1 MRPSPLLPRALLAG
15 ALLAC
20 TTLSA
25 AAQTEGPKKLMFV
38 QDGVARDVQYLAEGW
53 TQAEG
58 YVEARGTSALTQR
71 LLGNCSLGAGDF
83 TVNARL
89 AILNLANSAAVCSIG
104 DSYFGFAGGHGKV
117 FLTGPLFDNAQG
129 KPIGEPTD
137 FMTEGQPFDLLIA
150 RAGEKLTIAIDG
162 KTAYEQHV
170 GTGALGAVGFT
181 PCRAT
186 MRIYSFSAEGNL
198 EPYKAPNVPKPLV
211 QNIVLDPRGKAM
223 PGLPLGPFVRLSDG
237 AIMGVDGKDALIS
250 RDEGKTWQRQ
260 PIFTQDQ
267 KFTIRPERALL
278 RTRNGVIILVFINDA
293 DNHYSWDKERNLPLP
308 DMRLPS
314 YSIRSLDEGK
324 TWTDLNLFTDGWC
337 GCLQDIIQTSNG
349 NVVVPGQEL
358 LYKEGRHATMPY
370 VSTDEGKTWQ
380 RSRYLDIGGQGDHA
394 GAIEGTL
401 EELKDGRLWLLMR
414 SAHGYFYES
423 YSSDQGLTW
432 TDQVPSAV
440 TATSAPG
447 KMKRLASGR
456 LALLWNPVPGPGFK
470 TREELVISLSD
481 DEGRTWSPPQL
492 LATNVGSRASYI
504 YLFEHAPGELWVTT
518 MQGGLRAAY
527 KESDYV
533 KDWTRIVCFGDST
546 TAPRQGL
553 TVYADIL
560 QRELKLDGAAPWL
573 VNAGVGGNNTA
584 DALAR
589 LDKDVL
595 QRNPK
600 LVVIAFGINDSA
612 INVWENPP
620 ATAPRISL
628 EQYRQNLAS
637 MVDRLKASGI
647 AVVLM
652 TPNPLRWSEKTK
664 ELYGKPPYDPNDPDG
679 FNLLLKDYVAAVR
692 ELAQAKGVPL
702 VDVWAAFH
710 EKAAGRDG
718 GLDSLLLDGMHP
730 NQDGQRIM
738 ADLLLEKLVTAASGE

>member
-1 MRPSPLLPRALLAG
+1 VHSSLILSRTPLASALLLCTALSAG
-15 ALLAC
+15 AQPEA
-20 TTLSA
+20 
-25 AAQTEGPKKLMFV
+25 PKILVFV
-38 QDGVARDVQYLAEGW
+38 QDGVAGDVQYLAEAW

-58 YVEARGTSALTQR
+58 YVEAKGTSSLTQR

-89 AILNLANSAAVCSIG
+89 AIIGLASSAAVLSIG
-104 DSYFGFAGGHGKV
+104 DSYFGFAGGHGKL

-137 FMTEGQPFDLLIA
+137 FITEAQPFDLLVT
-150 RAGEKLTIAIDG
+150 RAGDKLTIAIDG
-162 KTAYEQHV
+162 KTAHEQSV

-181 PCRAT
+181 PYRAT
-186 MRIYSFSAEGNL
+186 MRIYSFAAEGNL
-198 EPYKAPNVPKPLV
+198 EPYKAPNVPKPVV
-211 QNIVLDPRGKAM
+211 QNIVLDPRGEAL

-237 AIMGVDGKDALIS
+237 AIMGVDGKDAVIS

-260 PIFTQDQ
+260 PIFTQEQ
-267 KFTIRPERALL
+267 PFSIRPERALL
-278 RTRNGVIILVFINDA
+278 RTRSGVIILVFINNSDMR
-293 DNHYSWDKERNLPLP
+293 YSWDKEKNLPLP

-324 TWTDLNLFTDGWC
+324 TWTDLHLFTEGWC

-349 NVVVPGQEL
+349 NIVVPGQEL
-358 LYKEGRHATMPY
+358 LYKEGRHITIPY
-370 VSTDEGKTWQ
+370 VSSDDGKTWQ
-380 RSRYLDIGGQGDHA
+380 RTRVLDIGGQGDHA
-394 GAIEGTL
+394 GAVEGTV

-432 TDQVPSAV
+432 TDQVPSAIRS
-440 TATSAPG
+440 TSAPG
-447 KMKRLASGR
+447 KLKRLASGR
-456 LALLWNPVPGPGFK
+456 LAMLWNPLPDAQYK
-470 TREELVISLSD
+470 TRELLVLSLSD
-481 DEGRTWSPPQL
+481 DEGRTWSPPQP
-492 LATNVGSRASYI
+492 LATNVGSRVSYI
-504 YLFEHAPGELWVTT
+504 YPFERVPGELWVTS

-533 KDWTRIVCFGDST
+533 KDWARIVCFGDST

-553 TVYADIL
+553 TVYADLL

-573 VNAGVGGNNTA
+573 VNAGIGGNNTA
-584 DALAR
+584 DALTR

-595 QRNPK
+595 QQDPK
-600 LVVIAFGINDSA
+600 LVIVAFGINDSA

-628 EQYRQNLAS
+628 EQYRQNLTQ
-637 MVDRLKASGI
+637 MVDTLKASGI

-652 TPNPLRWSEKTK
+652 TPNPLRWSDKTK

-679 FNLLLKDYVAAVR
+679 FNLLLKDYAAAVR
-692 ELAQAKGVPL
+692 EIAKEKGVPL

-710 EKAAGRDG
+710 EKAAGREG
-718 GLDSLLLDGMHP
+718 GMDSLLLDGMHP

-738 ADLLLEKLVTAASGE
+738 ADLLLEKLATAASGE